1 RTQAQ
6 QVQRAADTAQTGQAP
21 PQPNY
26 GFAVAMAAD
35 TSQSFDPLVK
45 ALVPPREQR
54 DLTLQNPNCAC
65 QILKRHFARYTPE
78 FVEQVCGCPRDKFME
93 VAQTLVD
100 NSGPER
106 TGSMAYAVA

>member
-1 RTQAQ
+1 TQAQ
-6 QVQRAADTAQTGQAP
+6 QVQRATDTQQTGEQP

-54 DLTLQNPNCAC
+54 DPTLQNPNCAF

-78 FVEQVCGCPRDKFME
+78 LAEQVCGCPRD
-93 VAQTLVD
+93 
-100 NSGPER
+100 N
-106 TGSMAYAVA
+106 AVEAAPTRAA